1 MIFMIY
7 GIIIVINRCVFAEL
21 LIGKSHALFPG
32 IFWEKKSNINILK
45 LKKHLINLRLF
56 VRNVELQMKLSG
68 QDLKV
73 YLSIQI

>member
-1 MIFMIY
+1 M
-7 GIIIVINRCVFAEL
+7 FAEL

-32 IFWEKKSNINILK
+32 ILFSKKFHILILNEK
-45 LKKHLINLRLF
+45 LKRHLINLRLF
-56 VRNVELQMKLSG
+56 VRNAELQMKLYG